1 MTSRTITAETA
12 RDWLEDC
19 LHDDLATVLAEGYE
33 VYVVPPRRPLPNST
47 TKTGW
52 FYVTESLADNRP
64 LATVSRP
71 SFPMLG
77 QPNGVSSSL
86 TPSRKHGS
94 GMIIR
99 GQDEGEHLGV
109 LEALEKALVEYP
121 SNSFQRNIG
130 VRNPGA
136 KSISLNIMR
145 VLPEQP
151 VAADGSALSVGDL
164 VEYATPE
171 GDFYGQI
178 TQIHEDNSI
187 DVEGRIELDSVNFVP
202 ANFNGIDA
210 DLVTPW

>member
-1 MTSRTITAETA
+1 MTDRTITAETA

-77 QPNGVSSSL
+77 QRTGVSASL

-99 GQDEGEHLGV
+99 GQDEGEH
-109 LEALEKALVEYP
+109 
-121 SNSFQRNIG
+121 
-130 VRNPGA
+130 
-136 KSISLNIMR
+136 
-145 VLPEQP
+145 
-151 VAADGSALSVGDL
+151 
-164 VEYATPE
+164 
-171 GDFYGQI
+171 
-178 TQIHEDNSI
+178 
-187 DVEGRIELDSVNFVP
+187 
-202 ANFNGIDA
+202 
-210 DLVTPW
+210 